1 MATPNYMSAAAAGT
15 RHSSENA
22 NAGFHGPATAPA
34 AAPFLDVDEEFLDPD
49 ADEFLEEE
57 VAVDVRV
64 TDEAAPDAAADARDV
79 VVSVMREEGREVP
92 LGFELGTMEASA
104 EPETETEPEP
114 DDGASTTE
122 CVGFAEKVDAL
133 TLMIWDSSS
142 ERMELDGK
150 LAPWE
155 NA

>member
-49 ADEFLEEE
+49 ADEFLEE

-64 TDEAAPDAAADARDV
+64 TDEAAAADARDV

-104 EPETETEPEP
+104 EPETAPEPET

-142 ERMELDGK
+142 ERMELEGE
-150 LAPWE
+150 LAPCE

>member
-49 ADEFLEEE
+49 ADEFLEE

-64 TDEAAPDAAADARDV
+64 TDEAAAPEAAADARDV

-92 LGFELGTMEASA
+92 LGFELGTIEASA
-104 EPETETEPEP
+104 EPETEPEP

-142 ERMELDGK
+142 ERMELDGE
-150 LAPWE
+150 LAPCE

>member
-34 AAPFLDVDEEFLDPD
+34 AAPFLDVDE
-49 ADEFLEEE
+49 EFLEEE

-122 CVGFAEKVDAL
+122 CVGFAEKVDAM

-142 ERMELDGK
+142 ERMELDGE
-150 LAPWE
+150 LAP
-155 NA
+155 

>member
-49 ADEFLEEE
+49 ADEFLEE

-64 TDEAAPDAAADARDV
+64 TDEAAAADARDV

-104 EPETETEPEP
+104 EPETAPEPET

-142 ERMELDGK
+142 ERMELDGE
-150 LAPWE
+150 LAPCE

>member
-34 AAPFLDVDEEFLDPD
+34 AAPFLDVDEEFL
-49 ADEFLEEE
+49 EE

-64 TDEAAPDAAADARDV
+64 TDEAAAADARDV

-104 EPETETEPEP
+104 EPETAPEPET

-142 ERMELDGK
+142 ERMELDGE
-150 LAPWE
+150 LAPCE